1 VQTYLELKEFNA
13 QLNPKA
19 AGLRRVGI
27 FTTMPLELPLWQF
40 KRYSDFVMPM
50 THTSPPTSSTSSPD
64 MPLASPDASA
74 PAVAETVSNEQLAQA
89 LAVLSRAAKG
99 SVEADRAFAT
109 LYEATVDRVYG
120 VAQRFLRH
128 DHLAEEVVEEVYCQ
142 AWRDAASHDASRGP
156 VIAWLLV
163 MARSRALDLL
173 RKLRNSPIEY
183 SADAESMAQEL
194 ASELAS
200 EDPFSMLASSAEQ
213 GVVHQALA
221 LLKGPARQMVSLAF
235 MRGLTHQEISD
246 TLHQPLGTVKTT
258 IRRALQSMRSI
269 IEQQAPQL
277 AQQYSAQTVSALLT
291 PQENDHE
298 SA

>member
-1 VQTYLELKEFNA
+1 
-13 QLNPKA
+13 
-19 AGLRRVGI
+19 
-27 FTTMPLELPLWQF
+27 M
-40 KRYSDFVMPM
+40 SD
-50 THTSPPTSSTSSPD
+50 
-64 MPLASPDASA
+64 SA
-74 PAVAETVSNEQLAQA
+74 SNEQLAQA
-89 LAVLSRAAKG
+89 LRVLSRAARG
-99 SVEADRAFAT
+99 SAEADRAFAT
-109 LYEATVDRVYG
+109 LYEATVDRVYS
-120 VAQRFLRH
+120 VAQRFLR
-128 DHLAEEVVEEVYCQ
+128 DEHLAEDVVEEVYCQ

-173 RKLRNSPIEY
+173 RKLRNSPVEY
-183 SADAESMAQEL
+183 SADAESMAQEM

-200 EDPFSMLASSAEQ
+200 EDPFAMAASSAEQ
-213 GVVHQALA
+213 GVVQQALA

-246 TLHQPLGTVKTT
+246 TLQQPLGTVKTT
-258 IRRALQSMRSI
+258 IRRALQSMRNI

-277 AQQYSAQTVSALLT
+277 ARQYAPQTMSALLT

>member
-19 AGLRRVGI
+19 AGLRRVDI
-27 FTTMPLELPLWQF
+27 FTPMPLELPLWQF

-50 THTSPPTSSTSSPD
+50 THTSPPTSSTPSPD

-74 PAVAETVSNEQLAQA
+74 PAVIEAVSNERLAQA
-89 LAVLSRAAKG
+89 LAVLSRAVKG
-99 SVEADRAFAT
+99 SAEADRAFAT
-109 LYEATVDRVYG
+109 LYEATVDRVYS
-120 VAQRFLRH
+120 VAQRFLRD

-142 AWRDAASHDASRGP
+142 AWRDAANHDATRGP

-163 MARSRALDLL
+163 MTRSRALDLL

-194 ASELAS
+194 ASE
-200 EDPFSMLASSAEQ
+200 DPFSMVASSAEQ

-246 TLHQPLGTVKTT
+246 TLQQPLGTVKTT

-277 AQQYSAQTVSALLT
+277 AQQYSPQTVSALLR

>member
-1 VQTYLELKEFNA
+1 VQIHLEPKEFNA
-13 QLNPKA
+13 ALNPKA
-19 AGLRRVGI
+19 AGLRSVDI
-27 FTTMPLELPLWQF
+27 FTTMPLGAPLWDF
-40 KRYSDFVMPM
+40 RRYSGFAMSL
-50 THTSPPTSSTSSPD
+50 TNTSPMSLTPSLD
-64 MPLASPDASA
+64 SPDALA
-74 PAVAETVSNEQLAQA
+74 PALTQELSNDQVVQA

-109 LYEATVDRVYG
+109 LYEATVDRVYS
-120 VAQRFLRH
+120 VAQRFLRD

-142 AWRDAASHDASRGP
+142 AWRDAANHDASRGP

-194 ASELAS
+194 AN
-200 EDPFSMLASSAEQ
+200 EDPFAMVASSAEH
-213 GVVHQALA
+213 GVVQQALA

-246 TLHQPLGTVKTT
+246 TLQQPLGTVKTT